1 MNKKRILSFV
11 LCISLAIS
19 LLSFNVMAE
28 EDLIDFVVTV
38 ESGRDVKVLQ
48 LTDPQIIDSDQMRT
62 SNRLSGGEISRWASG
77 QKENQYKQYL
87 RTVIP
92 RYNPDLIIITGDLIY
107 GEFDDS
113 GAS

>member
-1 MNKKRILSFV
+1 MTKNKILSFV
-11 LCISLAIS
+11 LCVSLVLS

-62 SNRLSGGEISRWASG
+62 PDRLSGGEISRWASG
-77 QKENQYKQYL
+77 QKENQYKQYF
-87 RTVIP
+87 RSVIP
-92 RYNPDLIIITGDLIY
+92 RYDPDLIIITGDLIIHI
-107 GEFDDS
+107 
-113 GAS
+113 